1 MSLWSEIGEQPEV
14 LGRVC
19 RERAADAAEVATVLR
34 GGDVRSVLIAAR
46 GTSDDAARYA
56 QYLWGARNRLLVGL
70 AAPSLFTTYASPPSL
85 DGAVVVAISQSGRSP
100 DLIAVLEEARSQ
112 ARPTVA
118 LTNDPGSPL
127 ARAADHVFDLG
138 AGAEVAVAATKTY
151 TAQLAAIAAIA
162 AALAEDRAM
171 TETLARVPDA
181 VAAVLANSDRIRGG
195 AAAFGSVERCV
206 VLGRGYN
213 LSTAHEWAL
222 KLQELAS
229 VAALPFSPAD
239 FEHGPIALVERGF
252 PVFAVVPDGPFRLG
266 STRLLG
272 RLVERGAK
280 VLAVRDPHAELL
292 PGIGVVDLPPDLPE
306 WVSPIPAIVAAQLVT
321 YGLTVSRGLDP
332 DAPRGL
338 GKVTETW

>member
-1 MSLWSEIGEQPEV
+1 VSLWSEIGEQPEV
-14 LGRVC
+14 LAHVC
-19 RERAADAAEVATVLR
+19 RERAASAAEVAAILR

-85 DGAVVVAISQSGRSP
+85 EGAVVLAISQSGRSP
-100 DLIAVLEEARSQ
+100 DLVAVLEEARAQS
-112 ARPTVA
+112 RPTAA

-127 ARAADHVFDLG
+127 ARAAEHVFDLG
-138 AGAEVAVAATKTY
+138 AGPELAVAATKTY
-151 TAQLAAIAAIA
+151 TAQLGAVAAIS

-171 TETLARVPDA
+171 TETLARVPDT
-181 VAAVLANSDRIRGG
+181 VATLLEGADSVRDAATAFGG
-195 AAAFGSVERCV
+195 AERAA

-213 LSTAHEWAL
+213 FSTAHEWAL
-222 KLQELAS
+222 KLQELAV

-252 PVFAVVPDGPFRLG
+252 PVFAVVPDGPFQPGL
-266 STRLLG
+266 TRLLG
-272 RLVERGAK
+272 RLVERGAD
-280 VLAVRDPHAELL
+280 VLAVRDPRAHLE
-292 PGIGVVDLPPDLPE
+292 PEIGVVDLPPDVPE
-306 WVSPIPAIVAAQLVT
+306 WISPIPAIVAAQLLT
-321 YGLTVSRGLDP
+321 YGLTFAKGLDP